1 MTLLKSLLKGATGI
15 SLLTLGT
22 LISASSVHAATFSAI
37 RIGDVDGFGY
47 GTGSGFKGAYGGPA
61 NVDGIG
67 VLGTGDYL
75 PDLNEDGALG
85 AIFGDDFDNRSA
97 QEKAGTFLTGGGFTD
112 KGSTGS
118 EYTDISLS
126 TNFRNTFPDST
137 TNPFPGDGDP
147 TTLPNQPGFKF
158 NFSVNQS
165 DIIANTPL
173 FFNLVF
179 GDYDVR
185 PSQINFTRA
194 DGTTFTRAVTARR
207 GSTQDGLIQAAFVQL
222 DFSDV
227 FTANGSVYDGFLNA
241 DFDAPK
247 EPYTAFDF
255 AEISTSK
262 IDIEPTP
269 VPEPGTLLGLF
280 AMGAFGAGSLVRRK
294 QEQKATVK
302 Q

>member
-1 MTLLKSLLKGATGI
+1 MLKSLLKGVTGI

-22 LISASSVHAATFSAI
+22 LISASSVHAAAFSAI

-47 GTGSGFKGAYGGPA
+47 GTGDGFKGAYGGPA
-61 NVDGIG
+61 NVDGVG

-75 PDLNEDGALG
+75 PDLNENGSVATG
-85 AIFGDDFDNRSA
+85 SRDDFDNRST
-97 QEKAGTFLTGGGFTD
+97 QEKAGNFLTGGGFTD

-126 TNFRNTFPDST
+126 TSFRNTFPNSA
-137 TNPFPGDGDP
+137 TNPFPGDGNP
-147 TTLPNQPGFKF
+147 TTLSNQPGFKF

-165 DIIANTPL
+165 DIIANVPL
-173 FFNLVF
+173 FFNLVY
-179 GDYDVR
+179 GDYDAR
-185 PSQINFTRA
+185 PAQVNFTRA
-194 DGTTFTRAVTARR
+194 DGTTFTRALTAQE
-207 GSTQDGLIQAAFVQL
+207 GTQDGLIQAAFLQL
-222 DFSDV
+222 NFSDV
-227 FTANGSVYDGFLNA
+227 FTANGSVYDGFLNV
-241 DFDAPK
+241 DFDAPN

-255 AEISTSK
+255 AEISTSR
-262 IDIEPTP
+262 IAIPPTS

-302 Q
+302 